1 MLVLLFPGTARERWI
16 DRSDEPVRRYV
27 PGELENVMALTGPGE
42 LWSDLIGASASVRG
56 GSWLTIVCF
65 EGVDV
70 LGRDL
75 FSCRHW

>member
-1 MLVLLFPGTARERWI
+1 M
-16 DRSDEPVRRYV
+16 